1 MIIYRTWYHSRG
13 LGLYF
18 EDFDSHLEALS
29 FVHGLLLLGGGSP
42 VDIRDGRSGELIDDL
57 SLAA

>member
-1 MIIYRTWYHSRG
+1 MTIYRTWFHGAGQLR
-13 LGLYF
+13 F

-42 VDIRDGRSGELIDDL
+42 VDIRDAGSGELIDDL
-57 SLAA
+57 SCAA

>member
-1 MIIYRTWYHSRG
+1 MIIYRAWYHGAGSLR
-13 LGLYF
+13 F

-42 VDIRDGRSGELIDDL
+42 VDIRDGQSGELIDDL